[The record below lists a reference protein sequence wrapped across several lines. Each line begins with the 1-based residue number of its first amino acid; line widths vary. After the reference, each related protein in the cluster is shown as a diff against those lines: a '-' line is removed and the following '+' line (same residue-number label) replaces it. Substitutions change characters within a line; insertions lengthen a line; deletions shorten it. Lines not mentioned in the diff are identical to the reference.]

1 MRRGHVGAMPTLRI
15 AATPVLSQISRR
27 LATVIHSLIGVIIVT
42 CLSPRVLAGDTAA
55 YFAGPAASAQAIEE
69 VRKQLG
75 VDKSLPEQFGRYVSD
90 LAHGDLG
97 KSLTTGQSVTADIA
111 ARLPASAE
119 LTLIGLVIATSI
131 AVPLGALAAVR
142 QGSLIDHACRIIT
155 TAGEP
160 RPV

>member
-1 MRRGHVGAMPTLRI
+1 MSGWCGSFFFL
-15 AATPVLSQISRR
+15 SRR
-27 LATVIHSLIGVIIVT
+27 
-42 CLSPRVLAGDTAA
+42 RDTR
-55 YFAGPAASAQAIEE
+55 FKCVWS
-69 VRKQLG
+69 
-75 VDKSLPEQFGRYVSD
+75 SD
-90 LAHGDLG
+90 VCSSDLG

-155 TAGEP
+155 TPGVSLPVFFTGLLLAYVFSYHLGWAAEP
-160 RPV
+160 PGRL